1 MGSLTTEKS
10 CGKTARS
17 VVFLSL
23 SLDFVRHRFH
33 TLWTKISD
41 IRRIDDVIK
50 PCYAINNEHKF
61 EHFMTGGET

>member
-1 MGSLTTEKS
+1 MGSFTTEKS

-23 SLDFVRHRFH
+23 ETDFVRHSFH
-33 TLWTKISD
+33 TQWTKISD

-61 EHFMTGGET
+61 DHFTTGGET